1 MQWRKWQKCRKI
13 SRGLAIQIGFK
24 LNAESGPLESGHFGE
39 NDDFGEIGDFGQN
52 GKFSKNGEFGT
63 NARYIIQTTT
73 ASLGN

>member
-13 SRGLAIQIGFK
+13 TRGLAIQIGFK

-39 NDDFGEIGDFGQN
+39 IGDFGQN
-52 GKFSKNGEFGT
+52 GKFSKNGELGT

>member
-13 SRGLAIQIGFK
+13 TRGLAIQIGFK
-24 LNAESGPLESGHFGE
+24 LNAESGPLESGH
-39 NDDFGEIGDFGQN
+39 FGEIGDFGQN

>member
-1 MQWRKWQKCRKI
+1 M
-13 SRGLAIQIGFK
+13 IQIGFK

>member
-1 MQWRKWQKCRKI
+1 MQGRKWQKCRKI
-13 SRGLAIQIGFK
+13 TRGLAIQIGFK

-39 NDDFGEIGDFGQN
+39 IGDFGQN
-52 GKFSKNGEFGT
+52 GKFSKNGELGT